1 MGQLVNRAP
10 GGLAAKTQVSGAL
23 SLIQTTRKPSRGR
36 RGIHPGHTNSVQTS
50 WDNVTCSSSLS
61 VTRER
66 PQVGGVCGQEDLLG
80 HTSLACQGAALGDTW
95 PTCVT
100 FQLVR
105 EGPFG
110 STGFCPSMESRL
122 RAKHS
127 NPTSQVGKAGH
138 REARAVSRS
147 HSR

>member
-1 MGQLVNRAP
+1 MGDRGFAQVTQTQFRLP
-10 GGLAAKTQVSGAL
+10 GGTVS
-23 SLIQTTRKPSRGR
+23 
-36 RGIHPGHTNSVQTS
+36 
-50 WDNVTCSSSLS
+50 CSSSLS

-80 HTSLACQGAALGDTW
+80 HASLACQGAALGDTW

-100 FQLVR
+100 FQLIR
-105 EGPFG
+105 EGPIG

-122 RAKHS
+122 HAKHS

-138 REARAVSRS
+138 REVKAVSRS